1 MKTIWDAFAFAV
13 RAHDKT
19 PPRRGGD
26 PSILHPIR
34 VAYGVGILNMNSDTV
49 SGSECVRR
57 MEECGYTQAALLH
70 DVIED
75 TNTTLKDLK
84 DYGFGSQVTALV
96 KVLTR
101 REDQTYADYIED
113 IVAFDLDS
121 GWTGACFIKKFDIE
135 DNYPTATDSM
145 KKRYDKALKRLDPD
159 SFYRSSLK

>member
-34 VAYGVGILNMNSDTV
+34 VALKATPNFAMD
-49 SGSECVRR
+49 SES
-57 MEECGYTQAALLH
+57 GYTQAALLH

-75 TNTTLKDLK
+75 TDTTLKDLK
-84 DYGFGSQVTALV
+84 DYGFGSLVTALV
-96 KVLTR
+96 EVLTR
-101 REDQTYADYIED
+101 KKDQTYAEYIED
-113 IVAFDLDS
+113 IVAFDSDS
-121 GWTGACFIKKFDIE
+121 GWTGACFLKKMDIE

-145 KKRYDKALKRLDPD
+145 KKRYDKALKRLDPEACLAG
-159 SFYRSSLK
+159 SFYFL